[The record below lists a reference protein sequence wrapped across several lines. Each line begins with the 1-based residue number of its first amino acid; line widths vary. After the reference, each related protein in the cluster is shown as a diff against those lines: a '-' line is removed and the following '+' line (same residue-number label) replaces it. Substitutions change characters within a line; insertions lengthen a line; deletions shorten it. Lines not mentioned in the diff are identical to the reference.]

1 MGNRQ
6 SFADEGTRLRTSQ
19 PQVVAKED
27 ESVQDNKDSPETSNP
42 EEADED
48 GVQGTK
54 PTKATYDAIDVPLST
69 DPTEDVGKNLL
80 NTAILSK
87 LSGRDVGDDVKDYIL
102 TGIAEAGLKAMAN
115 VQPAQSRGGEE

>member
-1 MGNRQ
+1 MKTALIFG
-6 SFADEGTRLRTSQ
+6 SSGL
-19 PQVVAKED
+19 
-27 ESVQDNKDSPETSNP
+27 
-42 EEADED
+42 
-48 GVQGTK
+48 
-54 PTKATYDAIDVPLST
+54 
-69 DPTEDVGKNLL
+69 VGKNLL